1 VATEFHARR
10 ADQSSVRRHSCID
23 ERANMRRIIHFA
35 AVVFA
40 ALWLS
45 ACNKAP
51 NVEVSDAWSGALPST
66 ATVGAAYMKIASTTA
81 DELISAETP
90 IADRVEFHTTQNEN
104 GMMQMRE
111 LHALR
116 VEPTAMLAFAP
127 GANHMMLL
135 GLKQPLVAGASFP
148 MTLHFKN
155 AGTVVVNIQVRNGLG
170 E

>member
-1 VATEFHARR
+1 MK
-10 ADQSSVRRHSCID
+10 SIVRLAAIL
-23 ERANMRRIIHFA
+23 FA
-35 AVVFA
+35 SLV
-40 ALWLS
+40 LS

-51 NVEVSDAWSGALPST
+51 HVEVSDAWSGALPPM
-66 ATVGAAYMKIASTTA
+66 ATVGAAYMKIASTTP

-111 LHALR
+111 LHVLR
-116 VEPTAMLAFAP
+116 IDPAAMLTFAP

-155 AGTVVVNIQVRNGLG
+155 AGAVVVNIQVRNGLG